1 MRRLLKRFVSG
12 LAAVGLLATL
22 LTGCGGGGTPDQ
34 PTVGPTDM
42 GEITYTAPEEEN
54 IEEDVTS
61 EGSYFVNNEILLTGV
76 ENATKDELAALV
88 RPYGGT
94 IVGYIEL
101 TNDCQIRF
109 NQVHTIDEL
118 QNIVD
123 ELKLNEKVEDA
134 SIHSLM
140 ETTSDAIPDDS
151 EWASEEWSATYP
163 EGKNWGMEAIDAMG
177 AWDYRSQM
185 QDVRVGI
192 IDTMFDTNHEDLN
205 PSDSESRF
213 VQVWNNPTDLAAE
226 SEDDGP
232 EHGTHV
238 AGIIAAEYNN
248 GKGVAGVAPTAKL
261 YAYSIKGQSTDST
274 VAEHSDL
281 SGYME
286 WKYALAKLITS
297 KCRVINVSMGLE
309 YPSTKFSQQQAQI
322 YGPYLK
328 KMLDKGYDFLIVQAA
343 GNTPKGQILPSNATK
358 NGIFCGITDEEVVKH
373 IMVVGNMKSKGSHQQ
388 HFLSWVGDRVFD
400 GYALSFTSFY
410 GDRVDVFAPGTGIW
424 STIPNGY
431 DYKSGTSMAAPHVTG
446 VAADCFAVNPSL
458 TAEQVKNIIVSNYSC
473 QITDKDTDHI
483 FQGGFWKTYPVLNAK
498 LSVEAALHATG
509 DLDTPSNPENAV
521 VLGHVYDAKEG
532 SVLKDVSVSAYCT
545 SASDDD
551 TSAFVTSDQSDDEG
565 GFTLVLA
572 PGSYV
577 ISLYKEGYQQF
588 AYADVTVSESETKY
602 LDLAMMVMHS
612 SNSAELDGNV
622 INAITGSNVS
632 GVTVKVRPGWNCQTG
647 SLAQVF
653 GEDRDAVTVTN
664 SSGHYSIDLEAGT
677 YTVEFSKEG
686 FVTGYVNAYCIE
698 GACTS
703 KDGSITPVLDEN
715 EYRIVLTWGENPW
728 DLDSHLSGPLDEYG
742 DRFHVYYSHRS
753 ATASTEDGNVTV
765 AQLDHDD
772 MSSYGPE
779 TITLIKLSNDSVYH
793 YAVHDFTNRSSSE
806 SKALSMSGAKVVVY
820 HGNSVIATFNV
831 PIDKVGTAWNVFD
844 IQGNQLIPVNTMDN
858 ISNSSQVTMQD
869 ATSTYALYADEED
882 EEKVETF
889 EEDPVDEEYLAEL
902 AALDMPVE
910 GPIEL
915 D

>member
-1 MRRLLKRFVSG
+1 MRRLFKRIVAG
-12 LAAVGLLATL
+12 MATVGLFATL
-22 LTGCGGGGTPDQ
+22 LTGCSGNGTPD
-34 PTVGPTDM
+34 PPIIGPDQDV
-42 GEITYTAPEEEN
+42 GEITYTAPAEEN

-61 EGSYFVNNEILLTGV
+61 EGSYFVNNEILLTAV
-76 ENATKDELAALV
+76 EDVTKAEITALV
-88 RPYGGT
+88 RPYNGT

-109 NQVHTIDEL
+109 NQVYTIDEL

-134 SIHSLM
+134 SIHYLD
-140 ETTSDAIPDDS
+140 ETASNAIPNDS
-151 EWASEEWSATYP
+151 EWVSEEWSTEFP
-163 EGKNWGMEAIDAMG
+163 EGKNWGVEAIDAMG

-192 IDTMFDTNHEDLN
+192 IDDMFDTNHEDLN
-205 PSDSESRF
+205 F
-213 VQVWNNPTDLAAE
+213 AQVWNNPDNI
-226 SEDDGP
+226 SNS
-232 EHGTHV
+232 HGTHV
-238 AGIIAAEYNN
+238 AGTIAAKYDN
-248 GKGVAGVAPTAKL
+248 GIGVAGVAPTAKL
-261 YAYSIKGQSTDST
+261 YVYSLEGQRTDST
-274 VAEHSDL
+274 VVAHSDL
-281 SGYME
+281 VGYME

-297 KCRVINVSMGLE
+297 NCRVINVSRGLT
-309 YPSTKFSQQQAQI
+309 YPNAKDSRQNAEIFS
-322 YGPYLK
+322 PYLK
-328 KMLDKGYDFLIVQAA
+328 KLLDKGYDFLIVQSA

-373 IMVVGNMKSKGSHQQ
+373 IMVVGNMANKGSHQQ

-400 GYALSFTSFY
+400 GYELSFTSFY
-410 GDRVDVFAPGTGIW
+410 GDRVDVFAPGTDIW

-431 DYKSGTSMAAPHVTG
+431 AYKSGTSMAAPHVTG

-509 DLDTPSNPENAV
+509 DLDTPSNPESAV

-612 SNSAELDGNV
+612 SNSAELDGSV

-715 EYRIVLTWGENPW
+715 EYRIVLTWGETPR
-728 DLDSHLSGPLDEYG
+728 DLDSHLSGPRNEDG
-742 DRFHVYYSHRS
+742 DRFHVYYSNKS

-765 AQLDHDD
+765 AKLDHDD
-772 MSSYGPE
+772 TSSYGPE

-806 SKALSMSGAKVVVY
+806 SKELSMSGAKIVVY

-831 PIDKVGTAWNVFD
+831 PINKVGTVWNVFD
-844 IQGNQLIPVNTMDN
+844 IQGNQLIPVNTMEN

-902 AALDMPVE
+902 ADLDMPVE

>member
-1 MRRLLKRFVSG
+1 MRRLFKRIAAG
-12 LAAVGLLATL
+12 IAAVGLMATV
-22 LTGCGGGGTPDQ
+22 LTGCDGGSIPDQ
-34 PTVGPTDM
+34 PVVSPE
-42 GEITYTAPEEEN
+42 GEITYTAPAEEN
-54 IEEDVTS
+54 IEEDVLT
-61 EGSYFVNNEILLTGV
+61 EGSYFVNNEILLTAVEGV
-76 ENATKDELAALV
+76 TKAEITALV
-88 RPYGGT
+88 RPYNGT

-109 NQVHTIDEL
+109 KRVYTIDEL

-134 SIHSLM
+134 SIHYLD
-140 ETTSDAIPDDS
+140 ETASNAIPNDS
-151 EWASEEWSATYP
+151 EWVSEEWSTEFP
-163 EGKNWGMEAIDAMG
+163 EGKNWGVEAIDAMG

-192 IDTMFDTNHEDLN
+192 IDSMFDTNHEDLN

-213 VQVWNNPTDLAAE
+213 AQVWNNPDNI
-226 SEDDGP
+226 SNS
-232 EHGTHV
+232 HGTHV
-238 AGIIAAEYNN
+238 AGTIAAKYNN
-248 GKGVAGVAPTAKL
+248 NTGVAGVAPTAKL
-261 YAYSIKGQSTDST
+261 YGYSILGSQTDST
-274 VAEHSDL
+274 VTEHSDL
-281 SGYME
+281 VGYME

-309 YPSTKFSQQQAQI
+309 HPSAKVSRQDAEIFS
-322 YGPYLK
+322 PYLK
-328 KMLDKGYDFLIVQAA
+328 KLLDKGYDFLIVQSA
-343 GNTPKGQILPSNATK
+343 GNTPKGQILPSNTTK

-373 IMVVGNMKSKGSHQQ
+373 IMVVGNMANKGSHQQ
-388 HFLSWVGDRVFD
+388 HFLSWVGNRVFD
-400 GYALSFTSFY
+400 GYALAFDSFY
-410 GDRVDVFAPGTGIW
+410 GDRVDVFAPGTDIL
-424 STIPNGY
+424 STVPSGY
-431 DYKSGTSMAAPHVTG
+431 KFKSGTSMAAPHVTG

-473 QITDKDTDHI
+473 QITDKNTDHI
-483 FQGGFWKTYPVLNAK
+483 LEGGFWKTYPVLNAK

-509 DLDTPSNPENAV
+509 DLDTPSNQENAV

-532 SVLKDVSVSAYCT
+532 SVLKDVSVSAYRT

-551 TSAFVTSDQSDDEG
+551 TSAFVTSDQSDEEG

-602 LDLAMMVMHS
+602 LDLAMMVTHS

-703 KDGSITPVLDEN
+703 KDGSITPVLNEN
-715 EYRIVLTWGENPW
+715 EYRIVLTWGETPW
-728 DLDSHLSGPLDEYG
+728 DLDSHLSGPRNEDG
-742 DRFHVYYSHRS
+742 DRFHVYYSNRS

-772 MSSYGPE
+772 TSSYGPE

-793 YAVHDFTNRSSSE
+793 YAVHDFTNRNSSD
-806 SKALSMSGAKVVVY
+806 SKALSMSGAKIVIY
-820 HGNSVIATFNV
+820 HGNGAIATFNV
-831 PIDKVGTAWNVFD
+831 PINKVGTVWNVFD
-844 IQGNQLIPVNTMDN
+844 IQGNQLIPVNTMEN
-858 ISNSSQVTMQD
+858 ISRPGSVTMQD
-869 ATSTYALYADEED
+869 DTSPYASYTMLAELDEIDES
-882 EEKVETF
+882 EEKKETF
-889 EEDPVDEEYLAEL
+889 EDDPVDEAYLEELAEL
-902 AALDMPVE
+902 DVPVE
-910 GPIEL
+910 EPIEL
-915 D
+915 G